1 MKQSAFFAV
10 CPYEIGDIL
19 VVGIKGNTLLVNC
32 PKGEMT
38 AEVQITDIIAMH
50 SIKRKTV
57 RFMFEIFNGISG
69 KLWNIAD
76 WKDVQDNE

>member
-1 MKQSAFFAV
+1 MQQSTFLAV
-10 CPYEIGDIL
+10 CPYEVGDIL
-19 VVGIKGNTLLVNC
+19 EVGIKGDTLLVNC

-38 AEVQITDIIAMH
+38 AEVKITDIIAIH

-57 RFMFEIFNGISG
+57 RFMFEIYGGITG

-76 WKDVQDNE
+76 WKDAQDDE